1 MRKIPKGNTKDRVMD
16 VWNKLESEGKGLLWY
31 ARRKPEE
38 FYKLFVR
45 SMLPKEVSGT
55 IEHGEGPALF
65 QINIIQGELHGKET
79 IPTLP
84 TNENLHN
91 E

>member
-1 MRKIPKGNTKDRVMD
+1 MRKIPKGNTKDRVID

-65 QINIIQGELHGKET
+65 QINIIQGDLPTKGT

-84 TNENLHN
+84 ANEKLHN